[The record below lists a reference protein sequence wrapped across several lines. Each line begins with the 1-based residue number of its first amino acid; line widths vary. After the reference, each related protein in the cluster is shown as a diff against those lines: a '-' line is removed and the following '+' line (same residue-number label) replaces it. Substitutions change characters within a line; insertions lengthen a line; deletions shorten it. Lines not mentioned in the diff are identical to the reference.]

1 MRHLFTIL
9 ALSLITVK
17 GLQAQSLKDTS
28 ECLQISGKIENIAGI
43 SESDNTYTVE
53 LIYYNTVIDSITRKN
68 NRSFNFILNKN
79 SMYTIRISKKG
90 YIPRLVSID
99 TSLDNDDDNLYRF
112 HFDTELLKDEMKEIF
127 DAEALEFPITIVSF
141 NKSQEVFH
149 FNKEYTMN
157 IKHSLYSTNRR

>member
-1 MRHLFTIL
+1 
-9 ALSLITVK
+9 
-17 GLQAQSLKDTS
+17 
-28 ECLQISGKIENIAGI
+28 
-43 SESDNTYTVE
+43 
-53 LIYYNTVIDSITRKN
+53 
-68 NRSFNFILNKN
+68 
-79 SMYTIRISKKG
+79 MYTIRISKKG